1 MEIEI
6 YLPCDP
12 EWFCDA
18 LLVLFAA
25 LFLMG
30 LIGFAFIVRNEYLK
44 IQRSSQVR
52 KRRKTPLQ
60 QRKKQ

>member
-12 EWFCDA
+12 EWFCDT
-18 LLVLFAA
+18 LLALFAA

-44 IQRSSQVR
+44 IQRASRVR
-52 KRRKTPLQ
+52 KRRKTPLK
-60 QRKKQ
+60 QREKQ